1 MLSPDIIERLRRERM
16 EREEMERP
24 ALRLPLHTPEEN
36 RRDRRIEDEEPT
48 NASRVIV
55 IELA

>member
-1 MLSPDIIERLRRERM
+1 MVPPEVIERLRRERQ
-16 EREEMERP
+16 EREERDRP
-24 ALRLPLHTPEEN
+24 ALRIPLSPPEDS
-36 RRDRRIEDEEPT
+36 RRDRRIEDEETT